1 MIKYSQN
8 GCKLLLILIVFA
20 IIVMSGYYEYMLN
33 VTIYS
38 SKYSSYLGLNFT
50 ANSYIN
56 TDIGKLEI
64 MQTQQKTKNVTKS
77 QCPHI
82 PTGKSYF

>member
-64 MQTQQKTKNVTKS
+64 IQTQEKTKNVAKS

-82 PTGKSYF
+82 PTGKS